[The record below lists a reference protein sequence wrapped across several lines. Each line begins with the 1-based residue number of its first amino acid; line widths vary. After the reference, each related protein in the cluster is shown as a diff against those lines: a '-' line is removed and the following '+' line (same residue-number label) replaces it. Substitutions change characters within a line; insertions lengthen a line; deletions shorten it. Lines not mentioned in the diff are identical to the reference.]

1 MKKIYCLLFAFIG
14 VMANAQ
20 TIFSIAGGTGGGYGG
35 DGGPATSAQLG
46 LMQGPI
52 TKDAAGNIYIPDM
65 NNQRIRK
72 IDAVTGI
79 ITTIAGTGTPGYNGD
94 AIAATSAK
102 LNYPSCVLLDATG
115 NIYIGE
121 YSGYRIR
128 KIDASTGLIS
138 TIIGNGSYTY
148 NGNNILATSATTKEI
163 GGLAIDAAGNI
174 YFSDMGNQI
183 IRKIIVST
191 GMVQT
196 VAGTAGSSSFGGDG
210 GQATSA
216 QLWGPYAIS
225 LDASENIFIAD
236 ELNNRIR
243 KVVASTGI
251 ISTIAGRTNSMYDY
265 NGDGIA
271 ADTAD
276 LYDPWGVAVDASGN
290 VYIADADNNR
300 IRKVNTN
307 GIISTI
313 AGNGVSASHG
323 NGGPADSSEVYRPFG
338 VYVDACGGVYITEYG
353 GSYSIRKI
361 SDYNVSVSTTKTS
374 CNGVCDGTI
383 NVSAS
388 GGAGSYTYSWN
399 GGLGSGS
406 SPTNICSGTY
416 MVIVNDA
423 NGCKVNAYAT
433 VSQPNVL
440 SILAAQTHSASCIND
455 GSASASVSGG
465 TAPYT
470 YAWSNSSS
478 INTASGLSAGNYS
491 LMVTDNNN
499 CVATQTVTIAPNLVQ
514 IGFSNTNPSCHWGV
528 NQGNGS
534 ISTLVSGGTSPYS
547 YSWSNGGITSSI
559 SGICAGNYTLTAT
572 DTNGCFATQVDNL
585 SNASVIYSSA
595 PICMVTVD
603 SASQH
608 NIVVWDKT
616 PFNDVDSFLIYRET
630 TTNVYKCI
638 GSQSYAS
645 LSQFIDTV
653 RTLYFPNTGNPNA
666 GTYRYKIQMFDTCGN
681 YSQLSPY
688 HNTIYILNNS
698 GTFYWTQPYTI
709 ENGAN
714 PVSSYVLMRDNL
726 SNGNWQQVNS
736 VAGSQQTVADPLYT
750 VYQSTASWRV
760 QTVWNITC
768 TPTLRLNGNQ
778 TISSSFSSSFSNTY
792 SNNTTSIHNNY
803 INSQILVYP
812 NPTNGVFVIE
822 TNSTEKQIVQ
832 VFDVNGKLVITQTIN
847 GTTSIDASN
856 LNEGVYNMTIIGN
869 EGVANKRLVIVR

>member
-307 GIISTI
+307 G
-313 AGNGVSASHG
+313 
-323 NGGPADSSEVYRPFG
+323 
-338 VYVDACGGVYITEYG
+338 
-353 GSYSIRKI
+353 
-361 SDYNVSVSTTKTS
+361 
-374 CNGVCDGTI
+374 
-383 NVSAS
+383 
-388 GGAGSYTYSWN
+388 
-399 GGLGSGS
+399 
-406 SPTNICSGTY
+406 
-416 MVIVNDA
+416 
-423 NGCKVNAYAT
+423 
-433 VSQPNVL
+433 
-440 SILAAQTHSASCIND
+440 
-455 GSASASVSGG
+455 
-465 TAPYT
+465 
-470 YAWSNSSS
+470 
-478 INTASGLSAGNYS
+478 
-491 LMVTDNNN
+491 
-499 CVATQTVTIAPNLVQ
+499 
-514 IGFSNTNPSCHWGV
+514 
-528 NQGNGS
+528 
-534 ISTLVSGGTSPYS
+534 
-547 YSWSNGGITSSI
+547 
-559 SGICAGNYTLTAT
+559 
-572 DTNGCFATQVDNL
+572 
-585 SNASVIYSSA
+585 
-595 PICMVTVD
+595 
-603 SASQH
+603 
-608 NIVVWDKT
+608 
-616 PFNDVDSFLIYRET
+616 
-630 TTNVYKCI
+630 
-638 GSQSYAS
+638 
-645 LSQFIDTV
+645 
-653 RTLYFPNTGNPNA
+653 
-666 GTYRYKIQMFDTCGN
+666 
-681 YSQLSPY
+681 
-688 HNTIYILNNS
+688 
-698 GTFYWTQPYTI
+698 
-709 ENGAN
+709 
-714 PVSSYVLMRDNL
+714 
-726 SNGNWQQVNS
+726 
-736 VAGSQQTVADPLYT
+736 
-750 VYQSTASWRV
+750 
-760 QTVWNITC
+760 
-768 TPTLRLNGNQ
+768 
-778 TISSSFSSSFSNTY
+778 
-792 SNNTTSIHNNY
+792 
-803 INSQILVYP
+803 
-812 NPTNGVFVIE
+812 
-822 TNSTEKQIVQ
+822 
-832 VFDVNGKLVITQTIN
+832 
-847 GTTSIDASN
+847 
-856 LNEGVYNMTIIGN
+856 
-869 EGVANKRLVIVR
+869 